1 MKHVCVRIVQGWVT
15 SWEVFVLH
23 PFLLLWSFFAGVIA
37 YGGPARSLYLHPFL
51 FLRIF
56 FAGLVIYVCQARTL
70 CRPSLP

>member
-1 MKHVCVRIVQGWVT
+1 M
-15 SWEVFVLH
+15 LY
-23 PFLLLWSFFAGVIA
+23 PFLLLWSFFARVIA